1 MSTLTRAHPA
11 STRPTSVRA
20 VSRRAARRPIR
31 PKTVLGVA
39 ALTLV
44 AIWSLAPLFFIVT
57 SSLKR
62 PIDIFAWPPQL
73 VPTSPTL
80 RNFADL
86 FADRPEFA
94 IGLRNSLLVAVG
106 TTALALVV
114 SMSAAFAFS
123 RFPNRVNT
131 IGGIGAIAMRM
142 FPPIIVSIPL
152 YPILITLGLENSLA
166 VLLTLYATLEST
178 VLTWQMK
185 AFLDAIPRELDEA
198 AYIDGATHAQF
209 FWRIVVPVA
218 RPVIATGA
226 VMAALYAWNEFQ
238 FGLLFLSG
246 TNRTAPVVI
255 GGLTHSLTGVAW
267 GQVFAASVVQFLPAL
282 VFLLLVQ
289 RALVKGVTAG
299 AVKG

>member
-1 MSTLTRAHPA
+1 MTGRTIRRRVRW
-11 STRPTSVRA
+11 RPR
-20 VSRRAARRPIR
+20 
-31 PKTVLGVA
+31 TVLGIIALGIVA
-39 ALTLV
+39 V
-44 AIWSLAPLFFIVT
+44 WSLMPIYFVFT
-57 SSLKR
+57 SALKA

-73 VPTSPTL
+73 IPTNPSFD
-80 RNFADL
+80 NFVDL
-86 FADRPEFA
+86 FATRPEFA
-94 IGLRNSLLVAVG
+94 DGLRNSLVIAVF

-114 SMSAAFAFS
+114 SMSAAYAFS
-123 RFPNRVNT
+123 RFPTRANR
-131 IGGIGAIAMRM
+131 IGGVTAIAMRM

-152 YPILITLGLENSLA
+152 YPILIFFGLENTHATLI
-166 VLLTLYATLEST
+166 VLYATLETT

-198 AYIDGATHAQF
+198 AQLDGASQAQF
-209 FWRIVVPVA
+209 FWRVIVPIA

-226 VMAALYAWNEFQ
+226 VMAGLYAWNEFQ

-246 TNRTAPVVI
+246 DARTAPVII
-255 GGLTHSLTGVAW
+255 GGLTKSLTGVAW
-267 GQVFAASVVQFLPAL
+267 GQVFAASAVQFLPAL